1 MKRNKNKMMAFAV
14 IAILICG
21 AFAALSTYERNVNLS
36 DSYAIDNLLGSADYD
51 INFSIPFGGSNTDT
65 FRAVA
70 ATTDGGFVAAGHSW
84 SSSFG
89 NGDWTGFTS
98 RGGLSDAIIVK
109 FDADGNIVWKN
120 NFGGSDEDRFNAV
133 AETSDGGFVAVGYS
147 FSSSFGNGDWVGVT
161 GRGNNDAIIVKF
173 DIDGN
178 VVWKKNFGGSA
189 PDYFYAVTAT
199 SDGGSV
205 AAGNSHT
212 NSIGNGDWAGV
223 TGRGDDDAIIV
234 KFDADGNVV
243 WKTPFGGS
251 ANDYFYAVTATTDG
265 GFVAAGHSWSSSFGT
280 GDWIG
285 VTGRGSTDAII
296 VKFDSDGNIVWKNY
310 FGGSSVNSFYA
321 VTATTDGGFVAIGV
335 SFSGSFGN
343 GDWTGVT
350 GRGDNDAIIVKFDSD
365 GNIVWKKNF
374 GGIDND
380 QFLAVTAT
388 TDGGSVAAGYS
399 SAASFGTGDW
409 TGVTGRG
416 YVDAIIV
423 KFDIDGNVVWKKNF
437 GGSSADWFYAVA
449 ATTDGSVVAVGD
461 SAAASFG
468 TGDWT
473 GVTGRGGTDAIIVKF
488 SETRNNNID
497 PIDDPTDVAI
507 IMIKSIISLLAVIGV
522 GLLVSRI
529 SSLISIGAATLVG
542 LIIAM
547 VWWL

>member
-1 MKRNKNKMMAFAV
+1 MERSKNKIVSFAV
-14 IAILICG
+14 IAILMCG
-21 AFAALSTYERNVNLS
+21 SMLVVLDSKEQHINTYHSNEH
-36 DSYAIDNLLGSADYD
+36 DELLGSSTLMISAMK
-51 INFSIPFGGSNTDT
+51 IFGGYDVEY
-65 FRAVA
+65 FRAVT
-70 ATTDGGFVAAGHSW
+70 ATSDGGFVAVGYSGAASFGTVDWIGVTGRGNDDAIIVKYDADCNVVWKKNFGGSGSDRFEAVTATSDGGFIATGHSW

-89 NGDWTGFTS
+89 NGDWTGAS
-98 RGGLSDAIIVK
+98 AWGG
-109 FDADGNIVWKN
+109 GT
-120 NFGGSDEDRFNAV
+120 E
-133 AETSDGGFVAVGYS
+133 
-147 FSSSFGNGDWVGVT
+147 
-161 GRGNNDAIIVKF
+161 
-173 DIDGN
+173 
-178 VVWKKNFGGSA
+178 
-189 PDYFYAVTAT
+189 
-199 SDGGSV
+199 
-205 AAGNSHT
+205 
-212 NSIGNGDWAGV
+212 
-223 TGRGDDDAIIV
+223 AIIV
-234 KFDADGNVV
+234 KFDADGNV
-243 WKTPFGGS
+243 
-251 ANDYFYAVTATTDG
+251 
-265 GFVAAGHSWSSSFGT
+265 
-280 GDWIG
+280 
-285 VTGRGSTDAII
+285 
-296 VKFDSDGNIVWKNY
+296 
-310 FGGSSVNSFYA
+310 
-321 VTATTDGGFVAIGV
+321 
-335 SFSGSFGN
+335 
-343 GDWTGVT
+343 
-350 GRGDNDAIIVKFDSD
+350 
-365 GNIVWKKNF
+365 VWKKNF